1 MKTTISIPAELALRA
16 DEYARRQGTTRS
28 ELYRAA
34 IAEYL
39 ALRDEHAITRALDAV
54 LDTRSDEDARWID
67 TTTRATFA
75 RSEW

>member
-1 MKTTISIPAELALRA
+1 MKTTISIPAELASRA
-16 DEYARRQGTTRS
+16 DEYAHRHGTSRS

-39 ALRDEHAITRALDAV
+39 ARRDEQAITLALDAV
-54 LDTRSDEDARWID
+54 VDATSDEDAAWID
-67 TTTRATFA
+67 ATTRATFA